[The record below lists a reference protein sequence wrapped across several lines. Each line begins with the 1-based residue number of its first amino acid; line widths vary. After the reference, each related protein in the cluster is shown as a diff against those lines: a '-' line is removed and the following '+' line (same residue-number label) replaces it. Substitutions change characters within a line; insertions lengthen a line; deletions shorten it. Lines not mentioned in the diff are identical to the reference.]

1 MLKVQEVELKTWGGV
16 GGHHRS
22 GLILFNWHQINGNT
36 FLLPRLVGFWSTN
49 QHNSTWNPQTTF
61 LSFEGKI
68 SGFYFLNLRLDDF
81 VYVSCR
87 DDWPLK
93 SQQKQKHSAMFLT
106 DRWSSFSRKSFVL
119 VVDHGRIQTF
129 GLKRRCQPTSFASS
143 RKTHPCNSLCHF
155 TILKVSQSIKT
166 FYLPTRKS
174 GSVFLN
180 WGSSTL
186 LCRLHLSTNQR
197 PCTYSLWSFKPK
209 TPVGGGR
216 LLSGHALVLK
226 AKS

>member
-36 FLLPRLVGFWSTN
+36 FLLPRLVGFWSRN

-81 VYVSCR
+81 VYVSRR

-93 SQQKQKHSAMFLT
+93 SQQKQKILCSCRRPRTHSNLWPETTLSTNQFCFQQENSPMQFAILYVT
-106 DRWSSFSRKSFVL
+106 LRFSKSVNPS
-119 VVDHGRIQTF
+119 
-129 GLKRRCQPTSFASS
+129 KRS
-143 RKTHPCNSLCHF
+143 
-155 TILKVSQSIKT
+155 
-166 FYLPTRKS
+166 TRKS

-180 WGSSTL
+180 WGSSNL

-197 PCTYSLWSFKPK
+197 PCTHSLWSFKPK
-209 TPVGGGR
+209 TPAGGGR